1 MKRFLNG
8 QRSASS
14 GCDEAHRQITLPL
27 GRHHLAS
34 RQASPCFQIASRG
47 RVMLG
52 GRPSKGS
59 LSAFSLLPPNNFLHR
74 TSTFQARFPDA
85 SRTNIAKKS
94 PFFFVIQ
101 KKCLNL
107 QTDSKVNGVQ
117 TPEAEAVR
125 PHSAP
130 SLSRDRDLTA
140 RRLGGQMGH
149 DI

>member
-1 MKRFLNG
+1 M
-8 QRSASS
+8 
-14 GCDEAHRQITLPL
+14 H
-27 GRHHLAS
+27 GR
-34 RQASPCFQIASRG
+34 
-47 RVMLG
+47 
-52 GRPSKGS
+52 RPSKGS
-59 LSAFSLLPPNNFLHR
+59 LSAFSLLSPNNFCTEHPRFKLA
-74 TSTFQARFPDA
+74 FQTLPEQMLQK
-85 SRTNIAKKS
+85 N
-94 PFFFVIQ
+94 PLFFFVIQ

-117 TPEAEAVR
+117 MPETETVR